1 MRRWP
6 ITNIPLRRCPV
17 LELLY
22 PFQTFRA
29 WWYAASLRTQARFQ
43 RTLLGSSWLGISN
56 LLSVLVLAFVYG
68 VLLKVPDFKQYFL
81 YIAVGL
87 TVWQF
92 ISMIISTSPTLLRD
106 RKDKLM
112 NTPTHPI
119 FYFLEEWAF
128 QIQTFLQ
135 SWGIVIV
142 VLAIFVQPSLL
153 WNGVLLA
160 ALPIINL
167 FLFCI
172 VVQIFFALAGLLF
185 QDLYQIIPMLL
196 QLTFLSSPVLFSKI
210 NLGEHQ
216 WIANWNPLF
225 LILAPVRQAAIDGH
239 LALGQQLAILGANLL
254 ACALL
259 VLGLGRWRQWIV
271 FNL

>member
-1 MRRWP
+1 MHELFYP
-6 ITNIPLRRCPV
+6 IRT
-17 LELLY
+17 Y
-22 PFQTFRA
+22 RA
-29 WWYAASLRTQARFQ
+29 WWYSATLRTQARFQ

-56 LLSVLVLAFVYG
+56 LLSVVVLAFVYG
-68 VLLKVPDFKQYFL
+68 VLLKVPNPKEHFL

-92 ISMIISTSPTLLRD
+92 ISTIISTAPTLLRD
-106 RKDKLM
+106 HKEKLL
-112 NTPTHPI
+112 NTTTHPI

-135 SWGIVIV
+135 AWAIIIV

-153 WNGVLLA
+153 WQGVFVA
-160 ALPIINL
+160 VLPIINL

-172 VVQIFFALAGLLF
+172 GVQIFFALAGLLF
-185 QDLYQIIPMLL
+185 QDLFQVIPMLL
-196 QLTFLSSPVLFSKI
+196 QLTFLSSPVLFSKV
-210 NLGEHQ
+210 NLGDHQ

-225 LILAPVRQAAIDGH
+225 LILAPVREA
-239 LALGQQLAILGANLL
+239 AILGNVAIFQQLIILFANLV
-254 ACALL
+254 ACGLL

>member
-1 MRRWP
+1 MHELFYP
-6 ITNIPLRRCPV
+6 IR
-17 LELLY
+17 
-22 PFQTFRA
+22 TFRA
-29 WWYAASLRTQARFQ
+29 WWYSATLRTQARFQ

-56 LLSVLVLAFVYG
+56 LLSVVVLAFVYG
-68 VLLKVPDFKQYFL
+68 VLLKVPNPKQYFL
-81 YIAVGL
+81 YLAVGL

-92 ISMIISTSPTLLRD
+92 ISTIISTAPTLLLD
-106 RKDKLM
+106 HKEKLL
-112 NTPTHPI
+112 NTTTHPI

-135 SWGIVIV
+135 AWAIIIV

-153 WNGVLLA
+153 WQGVFVA
-160 ALPIINL
+160 VLPIINL

-172 VVQIFFALAGLLF
+172 GVQIFFALAGLLF
-185 QDLYQIIPMLL
+185 QDLFQVIPMLL
-196 QLTFLSSPVLFSKI
+196 QLTFLSSPVLFSKV

-225 LILAPVRQAAIDGH
+225 LILAPVREA
-239 LALGQQLAILGANLL
+239 AILGNVAILQQLIILFANLL
-254 ACALL
+254 ACGLL

>member
-1 MRRWP
+1 MH
-6 ITNIPLRRCPV
+6 
-17 LELLY
+17 ELLY
-22 PFQTFRA
+22 PIRTFRA
-29 WWYAASLRTQARFQ
+29 WWYSASLRTQARFQ

-68 VLLKVPDFKQYFL
+68 VLLKVPNPKEYFL

-92 ISMIISTSPTLLRD
+92 ISTIISTAPTLLRD
-106 RKDKLM
+106 HKEKLL
-112 NTPTHPI
+112 NTTTHPI

-135 SWGIVIV
+135 AWALIIV
-142 VLAIFVQPSLL
+142 VLSIFVQPSLL
-153 WNGVLLA
+153 WQGVFIVV
-160 ALPIINL
+160 LPIINL

-172 VVQIFFALAGLLF
+172 GVQIFFALAGLLF
-185 QDLYQIIPMLL
+185 QDLFQVIPMML
-196 QLTFLSSPVLFSKI
+196 QLTFLSSPVLFSKV
-210 NLGEHQ
+210 NLGDHQ

-225 LILAPVRQAAIDGH
+225 LILAPVREAAIAGNVAI
-239 LALGQQLAILGANLL
+239 LQQLIILFANLV
-254 ACALL
+254 ACGFL

>member
-1 MRRWP
+1 MHELFYP
-6 ITNIPLRRCPV
+6 IR
-17 LELLY
+17 
-22 PFQTFRA
+22 TFRA
-29 WWYAASLRTQARFQ
+29 WWYSATLRTQARFQ

-56 LLSVLVLAFVYG
+56 LLSVVVLAFVYG
-68 VLLKVPDFKQYFL
+68 VLLKVPNPKEYFL

-92 ISMIISTSPTLLRD
+92 ISTIISTAPTLLRD
-106 RKDKLM
+106 HKEKLL
-112 NTPTHPI
+112 NTTTHPI

-135 SWGIVIV
+135 AWAIIIV

-153 WNGVLLA
+153 WQGSFIAV
-160 ALPIINL
+160 LPIINL

-172 VVQIFFALAGLLF
+172 GVQIFFALAGLLF
-185 QDLYQIIPMLL
+185 QDLFQVIPMML
-196 QLTFLSSPVLFSKI
+196 QLTFLSSPVLFSKV
-210 NLGEHQ
+210 NLGDHQ

-225 LILAPVRQAAIDGH
+225 LILAPVREAAIVGNV
-239 LALGQQLAILGANLL
+239 ALTQQVIILFANLM
-254 ACALL
+254 AFGLL

>member
-1 MRRWP
+1 MHELFYP
-6 ITNIPLRRCPV
+6 IR
-17 LELLY
+17 
-22 PFQTFRA
+22 TFRA
-29 WWYAASLRTQARFQ
+29 WWYSATLRTQARFQ

-56 LLSVLVLAFVYG
+56 LLSVVVLAFVYG
-68 VLLKVPDFKQYFL
+68 VLLKVPNPKQYFL

-92 ISMIISTSPTLLRD
+92 ISTIISTAPTLLRD
-106 RKDKLM
+106 HKEKLL
-112 NTPTHPI
+112 NTTTHPI

-135 SWGIVIV
+135 AWAIIIV

-153 WNGVLLA
+153 WQGIFIAV
-160 ALPIINL
+160 LPIINL

-172 VVQIFFALAGLLF
+172 GVQIFFALAGLLF
-185 QDLYQIIPMLL
+185 QDLFQVIPMIL
-196 QLTFLSSPVLFSKI
+196 QLTFLSSPVLFSKV
-210 NLGEHQ
+210 NLGDHQ

-225 LILAPVRQAAIDGH
+225 LILAPVREA
-239 LALGQQLAILGANLL
+239 AILGNVAIFQQLIILFANLV
-254 ACALL
+254 ACGLL